1 MRNAN
6 SHDILA
12 SIRAKKMYLS
22 QRFGVVRVGLFG
34 SAARNET
41 GEQSDIDVYYESE
54 SKEFT
59 LSDVLEMEAELEKS
73 LGRKVD
79 LVNLK
84 YMNPLVLMTAQKD
97 FIDA

>member
-1 MRNAN
+1 
-6 SHDILA
+6 
-12 SIRAKKMYLS
+12 MYLS